1 MNRLAKEGLNAKVYM
16 MIVGSISRRYAK
28 ALFNIG
34 EEKGNLLGLL
44 REAQSMADAWD
55 ESEVLRDTMTNPLVD
70 VATKRTIWND
80 IVARLGVSQI
90 GKNFFN
96 LLFDKSRF
104 TNLPGI
110 ARELSALVDLKENRL
125 RAEIASAVPI
135 SDDLVSRLKSALQ
148 QRTGNVVVITSRED
162 PSLIGGLVTKVGD
175 LMYDGSL
182 KTQLAL
188 MKEAM
193 LDRG

>member
-1 MNRLAKEGLNAKVYM
+1 M

-28 ALFNIG
+28 ALFSIG
-34 EEKGNLLGLL
+34 EENGTLLGLL
-44 REAQSMADAWD
+44 REVQSMADAWD

-70 VATKRTIWND
+70 VATKSKIWND
-80 IVARLGVSQI
+80 IATRLGASQI
-90 GKNFFN
+90 GKNFFS
-96 LLFDKSRF
+96 LLFDKKRF

-110 ARELSALVDLKENRL
+110 ARELSVLVDLKENRL
-125 RAEIASAVPI
+125 RAEITSAVPI

-148 QRTGNVVVITSRED
+148 QRTGNVVVINSRED

>member
-1 MNRLAKEGLNAKVYM
+1 
-16 MIVGSISRRYAK
+16 MIVGSIARRYAK

-34 EEKGNLLGLL
+34 EEKGDLPGLL
-44 REAQSMADAWD
+44 REVESMAEAWEDSD
-55 ESEVLRDTMTNPLVD
+55 ELRDTMTNPLVD
-70 VATKRTIWND
+70 IATKRGIWND
-80 IVARLGVSQI
+80 IVGRLGVSQI

-104 TNLPGI
+104 MSLPGI
-110 ARELSALVDLKENRL
+110 ARELNALVDAKENRV
-125 RAEIASAVPI
+125 RAEIQSAVPI
-135 SDDLVSRLKSALQ
+135 SNDLVLRLKSALQ
-148 QRTGNVVVITSRED
+148 KRTGNDVVITSRED

-193 LDRG
+193 LGRG

>member
-1 MNRLAKEGLNAKVYM
+1 
-16 MIVGSISRRYAK
+16 MILGSISRRYAK
-28 ALFNIG
+28 ALFDIG
-34 EEKGNLLGLL
+34 EEKDNLLELL
-44 REAQSMADAWD
+44 GEVQSMADAWD
-55 ESEVLRDTMTNPLVD
+55 ESDVLRNTMTNPLVD
-70 VATKRTIWND
+70 IADKRAIWSD

-90 GKNFFN
+90 GKNFFS

-110 ARELSALVDLKENRL
+110 ARELSALVDRKENRV

-135 SDDLVSRLKSALQ
+135 ADDLVSRLKSALQ

-162 PSLIGGLVTKVGD
+162 PSLIGGWVTKVGD

>member
-1 MNRLAKEGLNAKVYM
+1 

-28 ALFNIG
+28 ALFDIG
-34 EEKGNLLGLL
+34 EEKGTLLALLG
-44 REAQSMADAWD
+44 EVQGMADAWD
-55 ESEVLRDTMTNPLVD
+55 ESDVLRDTMTNPLVD
-70 VATKRTIWND
+70 VGTKRTIWNE
-80 IVARLGVSQI
+80 IVSRQGVSQI
-90 GKNFFN
+90 GKNFFS

-104 TNLPGI
+104 TNLPGV
-110 ARELSALVDLKENRL
+110 ARELSALVDRKENRV
-125 RAEIASAVPI
+125 RAEITSAVPV

-148 QRTGNVVVITSRED
+148 ERTGSVVVINSRED
-162 PSLIGGLVTKVGD
+162 SSLIGGLVTKVGD

>member
-1 MNRLAKEGLNAKVYM
+1 

-44 REAQSMADAWD
+44 GEVQQMADVWD
-55 ESEVLRDTMTNPLVD
+55 ESEVLRDTMTNPLID
-70 VATKRTIWND
+70 SASKRTIWTD
-80 IVARLGVSQI
+80 IVARLGISQI

-96 LLFDKSRF
+96 LLFDKARF

-110 ARELSALVDLKENRL
+110 ARELSALVDIKENRL
-125 RAEIASAVPI
+125 RAEITSAVPI
-135 SDDLVSRLKSALQ
+135 SDDLLSKLKSALQ
-148 QRTGNVVVITSRED
+148 QRTGNVVVINSRED

-188 MKEAM
+188 MKETM